1 VFHHHNNDKKK
12 SCLIKKKH
20 KNIPLNHVVEVEV
33 VHVPLLPLV
42 LDLQLL
48 VVVAVLVKDY
58 DVVKINVVAILDQ
71 DPDLVVHY
79 PLRHPWT
86 FKLP

>member
-1 VFHHHNNDKKK
+1 M
-12 SCLIKKKH
+12 LL
-20 KNIPLNHVVEVEV
+20 LNHVVEVEV

-48 VVVAVLVKDY
+48 VVFVN
-58 DVVKINVVAILDQ
+58 DVERSINRVVILDQ

-79 PLRHPWT
+79 PLRLPWI
-86 FKLP
+86 FKLHWDVD